1 MTMEERIER
10 AAIDEWSHFES
21 LKRLIGG
28 NPIAWDGAHEE
39 ERQKFRNRIG
49 WHLRA
54 AFPELFTDPPTAW
67 IAPWFCDDAMS
78 LAAVEGNYK
87 AAPERIHYQADFER
101 GWDAMRDAYIPLS
114 KIGERKRG

>member
-21 LKRLIGG
+21 LKRLSGG
-28 NPIAWDGAHEE
+28 NPIAWDAAHEE
-39 ERQKFRNRIG
+39 ERQKFRNRLG

-67 IAPWFCDDAMS
+67 IAPLESTKEMHDACFAGVDKYGTGAFGPDD
-78 LAAVEGNYK
+78 Y
-87 AAPERIHYQADFER
+87 
-101 GWDAMRDAYIPLS
+101 WDAM
-114 KIGERKRG
+114 